1 MCFSSLCSPL
11 VAAAQHSDAKAG
23 SLLQHLKVCL
33 GQKKKQKTGQILGNG
48 VNYYIVTR
56 QLSSSF
62 APSRGTRG
70 THGHALAGS
79 SGGGGG

>member
-56 QLSSSF
+56 QLS
-62 APSRGTRG
+62 RGTRG